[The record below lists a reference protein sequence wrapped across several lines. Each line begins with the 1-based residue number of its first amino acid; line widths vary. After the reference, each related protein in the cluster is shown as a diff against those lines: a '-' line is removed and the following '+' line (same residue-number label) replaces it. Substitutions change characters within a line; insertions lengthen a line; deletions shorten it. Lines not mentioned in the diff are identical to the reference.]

1 MNYKENISL
10 LNICKLEIHKIKPI
24 GLCFLVYVLHHRNK
38 ISQHERLVLNKL
50 IRENKPFGNW
60 IYDCGYY
67 FEPYKIEPRLK
78 YLDHL
83 ILLNNP
89 NFFIRLYYK
98 FKFRKLYK

>member
-1 MNYKENISL
+1 MNYKENVRL
-10 LNICKLEIHKIKPI
+10 LKITKNNVNNHHD
-24 GLCFLVYVLHHRNK
+24 GLCSTFASMYTECITEKEYKVLCSLIKRNK
-38 ISQHERLVLNKL
+38 PLKTYVYNLN
-50 IRENKPFGNW
+50 F
-60 IYDCGYY
+60 Y
-67 FEPYKIEPRLK
+67 FEPHKTEPRLK

>member
-1 MNYKENISL
+1 MV
-10 LNICKLEIHKIKPI
+10 KLKVSILQS
-24 GLCFLVYVLHHRNK
+24 GLCITFFHMLKRDIINSREYRILHDLIKRNK
-38 ISQHERLVLNKL
+38 PLKTDNSD
-50 IRENKPFGNW
+50 F
-60 IYDCGYY
+60 Y
-67 FEPYKIEPRLK
+67 FEPYKTKPRLE

>member
-1 MNYKENISL
+1 MV
-10 LNICKLEIHKIKPI
+10 KLKVSVLQS
-24 GLCFLVYVLHHRNK
+24 GLCITFFYMRK
-38 ISQHERLVLNKL
+38 RDIISSAEYCILLDLIKKYKPKTTYSMDSVKL
-50 IRENKPFGNW
+50 K
-60 IYDCGYY
+60 YY
-67 FEPYKIEPRLK
+67 FEPYKTKPRLE